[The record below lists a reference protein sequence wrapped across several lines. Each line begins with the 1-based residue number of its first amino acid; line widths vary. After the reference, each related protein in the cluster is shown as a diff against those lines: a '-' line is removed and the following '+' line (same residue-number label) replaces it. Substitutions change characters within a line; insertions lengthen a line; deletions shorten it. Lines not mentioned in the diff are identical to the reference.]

1 MDGTNPSH
9 STRIMKLQIKKKM
22 PSALDR
28 AHGKHSLCRVPWI
41 TAHGKRGCPNTYPL
55 ALVPTTHIEDPT
67 VGHDQESAK
76 RLTWHKMGTGY
87 NHERLVHPS
96 DAGSWTHFDGIHR
109 QKADEACNVRVA
121 LATDGFNPRLP
132 LTLVGPCSLSHS
144 ISRPTS
150 FSTDRNILIID
161 NSWTP

>member
-1 MDGTNPSH
+1 M
-9 STRIMKLQIKKKM
+9 
-22 PSALDR
+22 DR

-96 DAGSWTHFDGIHR
+96 DAESWTHFDGIHR
-109 QKADEACNVRVA
+109 QKAEDARNVRVA
-121 LATDGFNPRLP
+121 LATDGFNPYGMSTAPYTCWPVFVIPLNLP
-132 LTLVGPCSLSHS
+132 PAPSSN
-144 ISRPTS
+144 
-150 FSTDRNILIID
+150 DRTY
-161 NSWTP
+161 SCR